1 MAQEARYIYSIA
13 KMGTRVSLG
22 EIGIERTEVFTIPYK
37 DIAAVVHS
45 CPPLAYDTK
54 DRLLAEEWVLAHS
67 YVIDQAMKKFG
78 SVLPFSFDVILK
90 GDDSAILEWLGK
102 NYSLLLQDL
111 EKVRGKSE
119 YTIQIYYDYNDLAAK
134 VLLTDA
140 KLMELKGQ
148 IEKESIG
155 KAYLLGKKMDQSLK
169 ALVSIEAAR
178 LADKSL
184 TDIKSQVDE
193 LKTDGKR
200 WTPDNYKELKLLAS
214 YSCLVRDDAAARLG
228 ETLDEINH
236 MEGFRVRFTG
246 PWPAFSFVNCR
257 ELS

>member
-13 KMGTRVSLG
+13 RMGERVNLG
-22 EIGIERTEVFTIPYK
+22 EIGIEKTEVFTIPYK

-45 CPPLAYDTK
+45 CQPLAYDTK
-54 DRLLAEEWVLAHS
+54 DKAQAEEWVLAHS
-67 YVIDQAMKKFG
+67 YVIDHAMKKFG
-78 SVLPFSFDVILK
+78 AVLPFSFDVILK

-102 NYSLLLQDL
+102 NYSLLTQDL
-111 EKVRGKSE
+111 EKVGGKAE
-119 YTIQIYYDYNDLAAK
+119 YTIQIYYDYDDLAARI
-134 VLLTDA
+134 LASDA
-140 KLMELKGQ
+140 KLMDLKEQ
-148 IEKESIG
+148 IDRESRG
-155 KAYLLGKKMDQSLK
+155 RAYLLQKKLDQLLK
-169 ALVSIEAAR
+169 TLVSTEAAR

-184 TDIKSQVDE
+184 TEIKSQVDE

-200 WTPDNYKELKLLAS
+200 WTPDSYRGLKLLAS

-228 ETLDEINH
+228 ETLDEINC
-236 MEGFRVRFTG
+236 MKGFRVRFTG